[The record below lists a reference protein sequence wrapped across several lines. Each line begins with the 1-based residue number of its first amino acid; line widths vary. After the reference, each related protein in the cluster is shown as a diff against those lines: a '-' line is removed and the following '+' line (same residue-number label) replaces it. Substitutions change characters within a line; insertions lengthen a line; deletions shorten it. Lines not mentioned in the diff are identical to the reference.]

1 MVQVAVGRVRQLERA
16 EANVVERF
24 IVDAVRLVGVLDQLV
39 DRECRV
45 VRLDDG
51 VGHFGRR
58 DDRERVHNS
67 VGVLFPDLGDQQRSH
82 SRAGAAAERVS
93 QLETLKAVA
102 VLGFFADDF
111 EDGVDELGAFGVVS
125 LGPVVAGAGL
135 AEDEVVWSEE
145 LAEGGAA
152 NRVHR
157 SRLEIDENGA
167 RNVFVVSHFVVVHVD
182 AVQLEALK
190 SAAQEKCKRMRVKN
204 TWSPW

>member
-24 IVDAVRLVGVLDQLV
+24 IVDAVRLVSVLDQLV

-51 VGHFGRR
+51 VGHFRRR

-67 VGVLFPDLGDQQRSH
+67 VGVLFPNLRDQERSH
-82 SRAGAAAERVS
+82 SRASAATERVS

-102 VLGFFADDF
+102 VLSFFSNDF
-111 EDGVDELGAFGVVS
+111 EDGIDELGAFGVVS
-125 LGPVVAGAGL
+125 FRPVVSGARL
-135 AEDEVVWSEE
+135 AEDEVVWSED
-145 LAEGGAA
+145 LAKWTRSNGI
-152 NRVHR
+152 HR
-157 SRLEIDENGA
+157 SGLEIDENGA
-167 RNVFVVSHFVVVHVD
+167 RYVFVVSHFVVVHVD

-190 SAAQEKCKRMRVKN
+190 SAAQERGEMWVKQ